1 MSYEKI
7 KEEFIKSAEEYINAK
22 RQPFEKLSGMELVD
36 AKSHY
41 LDDFQDYIMHL
52 NFTLNALIE
61 EHLIPFQT
69 LEEANAFQAY
79 MKPTFGILSTK
90 FTEGLID

>member
-7 KEEFIKSAEEYINAK
+7 KEEFIKSAEAYINAK

-41 LDDFQDYIMHL
+41 LDGFQDYIMHL
-52 NFTLNALIE
+52 NFTLNALVE
-61 EHLIPFQT
+61 EHSISFKT
-69 LEEANAFQAY
+69 LEEANAFQDF
-79 MKPTFGILSTK
+79 MKPTFGSIAVK
-90 FTEGLID
+90 FTEGLIE

>member
-1 MSYEKI
+1 
-7 KEEFIKSAEEYINAK
+7 
-22 RQPFEKLSGMELVD
+22 MELVD

-61 EHLIPFQT
+61 EHSISFQT
-69 LEEANAFQAY
+69 HEEANAFQDY
-79 MKPTFGILSTK
+79 IKPTFGILGRK

>member
-41 LDDFQDYIMHL
+41 LDDFQEYITHL
-52 NFTLNALIE
+52 NFALNALID

-79 MKPTFGILSTK
+79 MKPTFDILSKK
-90 FTEGLID
+90 FTERLID

>member
-7 KEEFIKSAEEYINAK
+7 KEEFIKSAEAYINAK
-22 RQPFEKLSGMELVD
+22 RQPFEKLSGTELVD

-41 LDDFQDYIMHL
+41 LDGFQGYIMHL

-61 EHLIPFQT
+61 EHSISFQNI
-69 LEEANAFQAY
+69 EEAKAFQDY
-79 MKPTFGILSTK
+79 IKPTFGILAVK
-90 FTEGLID
+90 FTEGLVD

>member
-7 KEEFIKSAEEYINAK
+7 KEEFIKSAEAYINAK

-41 LDDFQDYIMHL
+41 LDDFQEYIMHL
-52 NFTLNALIE
+52 NFTLNALLE
-61 EHLIPFQT
+61 EHSISFQT

-79 MKPTFGILSTK
+79 IKPTFGNLSKK
-90 FTEGLID
+90 FTEGLMD

>member
-7 KEEFIKSAEEYINAK
+7 KEEFIKSAEAYINAK

-41 LDDFQDYIMHL
+41 LDDFQGYIMHL

-61 EHLIPFQT
+61 EHSVSFQT
-69 LEEANAFQAY
+69 PEEATAFQDF
-79 MKPTFGILSTK
+79 MKPTFGSVALK
-90 FTEGLID
+90 FTEGLVE

>member
-7 KEEFIKSAEEYINAK
+7 KEEFIKSAEAYINAK

-36 AKSHY
+36 AKSQY
-41 LDDFQDYIMHL
+41 LDDFQGYITHL

-61 EHLIPFQT
+61 EHSITFQT
-69 LEEANAFQAY
+69 LEEANAFQDY
-79 MKPTFGILSTK
+79 MKPTFGSIAVK

>member
-22 RQPFEKLSGMELVD
+22 RQTFDKLSGLELVN
-36 AKSHY
+36 AKSQY
-41 LDDFQDYIMHL
+41 LDDYQDYITHL

-61 EHLIPFQT
+61 DHSVPFQT
-69 LEEANAFQAY
+69 LEEANAFQDY
-79 MKPTFGILSTK
+79 IKPTFGILSQK

>member
-7 KEEFIKSAEEYINAK
+7 KEEFIKSAEAYINAK

-41 LDDFQDYIMHL
+41 LDNFQDYILHL
-52 NFTLNALIE
+52 NFTLNALVE
-61 EHLIPFQT
+61 EHLITFQT
-69 LEEANAFQAY
+69 LEEANAFQDF
-79 MKPTFGILSTK
+79 MKPTFGVLSKK
-90 FTEGLID
+90 FTEGIID

>member
-7 KEEFIKSAEEYINAK
+7 KEEFIKSAEAYINAK
-22 RQPFEKLSGMELVD
+22 RQPFEKLSGIELVN

-41 LDDFQDYIMHL
+41 LDNYQDYITHL

-61 EHLIPFQT
+61 EHSISFQT
-69 LEEANAFQAY
+69 LEEANAFQDY
-79 MKPTFGILSTK
+79 IKPTFEILGRK